1 MLDVHVFA
9 DSIVCVCLWIRVRN
23 WHSASRTVSKD
34 NIRTNILQFYGILQT
49 TKLTSDH
56 PCLSRLLIQDLF
68 EMLDVDGGGSL
79 SQEKLLRDLWI
90 LCCHGAD
97 LMRKISQ

>member
-1 MLDVHVFA
+1 MYLQTVLFVDVCG
-9 DSIVCVCLWIRVRN
+9 SESETG
-23 WHSASRTVSKD
+23 HSASRTVSKD

-49 TKLTSDH
+49 RKLTSDH